1 MKVKNLLLLSVLVL
15 LSSPVLA
22 DGVSI
27 GGTRLIYL
35 SSENEADISVENTN
49 SDAPVLIQSW
59 VSDIGDRNKS
69 PFIVT
74 PPLFRLDPGNTNALR
89 VIQTSGHLAENKES
103 LFMLNIKVIPEN
115 TSKSNENILQF
126 AIKNQLKLI
135 YRPVGL
141 SGSSLEAAKNLHW
154 SKNGNQLQ
162 AVNPSPY
169 YVTVTSFTIGSQ
181 DVKTSVDHSILAPG
195 GHEDYT
201 VPAGSTAHNIS
212 WNTLDD
218 FGAPQHFSASLA
230 AH

>member
-1 MKVKNLLLLSVLVL
+1 MKMIKLTLLSAAIVFTC
-15 LSSPVLA
+15 PVFA

-35 SSENEADISVENTN
+35 SSEHEADISVQNTN

-59 VSDIGDRNKS
+59 VSDIGDQNKS

-74 PPLFRLDPGNTNALR
+74 PPLFRLDAGNTNDLR

-115 TSKSNENILQF
+115 SDKTGKNILQF

-141 SGSSLEAAKNLHW
+141 PGSSLDAAKNLHW
-154 SKNGNQLQ
+154 SKSGNQLH
-162 AVNPSPY
+162 AVNSSPY
-169 YVTVTSFTIGSQ
+169 YVTVTSFNLGGQ
-181 DVKTSVDHSILAPG
+181 DVKTTVDHSVLAPG
-195 GHEDYT
+195 GRQDYT
-201 VPAGSTAHNIS
+201 LPAGSAAADIS

-218 FGAPQHFSASLA
+218 FGAPQHFRSALA
-230 AH
+230 TR